1 MNTRFAI
8 QALALL
14 RRTVFLTGLLGI
26 IAGILGMHIMAED
39 HALPSAPNGHHAT
52 ASQISQTSHAMPAEH
67 SQHAEAHGPS
77 ITNPGQNLTQTV
89 KASCSDGCGCATMSA
104 MGGACVPSPGTTVL
118 LAPSP
123 GDAALPFGSANGLA
137 TPFSRYPYI
146 PLGPSPGQ
154 LSISRT

>member
-1 MNTRFAI
+1 MKTAFAR
-8 QALALL
+8 QALAIL
-14 RRTVFLTGLLGI
+14 RRTVFLTGVLGI
-26 IAGILGMHIMAED
+26 IAGILGMHIMADD
-39 HALPSAPNGHHAT
+39 HALPSTPGGHHVT
-52 ASQISQTSHAMPAEH
+52 VSQTPHAVPTEQ

-137 TPFSRYPYI
+137 TPPSRYPYI

>member
-1 MNTRFAI
+1 MKTAFAR
-8 QALALL
+8 QALAIL
-14 RRTVFLTGLLGI
+14 RCTVFLTGVLGI

-39 HALPSAPNGHHAT
+39 HALSSAPNGHHAT
-52 ASQISQTSHAMPAEH
+52 ASQTSHAMPAQH

-89 KASCSDGCGCATMSA
+89 KASCSAPCGCATMSA

-137 TPFSRYPYI
+137 TPPSRYPYI